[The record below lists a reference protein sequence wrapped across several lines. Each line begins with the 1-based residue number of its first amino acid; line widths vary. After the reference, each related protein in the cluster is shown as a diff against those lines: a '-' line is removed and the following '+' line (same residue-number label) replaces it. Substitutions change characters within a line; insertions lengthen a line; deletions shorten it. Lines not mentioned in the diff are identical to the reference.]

1 MDPVESLILLP
12 LKNEILYLSDMV
24 ESIPIKKRIEPDP
37 DPTPKVNES
46 SKTSRV

>member
-37 DPTPKVNES
+37 TPKLNES